1 MQYITTDK
9 SEIEKIAE
17 YQHDYLTQNRA
28 DYNATEWGY
37 QTSDNGYGYAISII
51 PEAIVYLRFYEN
63 LTYTQNGTVEPHHI
77 ELMKDDVSRMSGNTD
92 YLLSLLDA
100 SKLQERL
107 TDFQNLNLDK
117 SKFKYKLPNDF
128 YLPKDD
134 LI

>member
-1 MQYITTDK
+1 MHYITTDK

-17 YQHDYLTQNRA
+17 YQHNYLLANREG
-28 DYNATEWGY
+28 YTATEWGY
-37 QTSDNGYGYAISII
+37 SESDNGYGYAIAII
-51 PEAIVYLRFYEN
+51 PEAVVYLRFYEN
-63 LTYTQNGTVEPHHI
+63 LHYTQNGTIEPHHI
-77 ELMKDDVSRMSGNTD
+77 ELMKDDVSRMDGNTE

-107 TDFQNLNLDK
+107 SDFQALNLDK
-117 SKFKYKLPNDF
+117 AKFKYKLPDDF